1 MCGVLRGQEDVRG
14 RAATAV
20 NRGDKSGLQP
30 GGPGDEGQQ
39 EAAGLERHAARPQDV
54 GDRRLRSCWRPAHH
68 EEALGPG
75 GPAQRLQ
82 QSGPDPHQ
90 SGR

>member
-1 MCGVLRGQEDVRG
+1 MCGALWGQEDVRG
-14 RAATAV
+14 GAATAV
-20 NRGDKSGLQP
+20 SRGDRSGLQP
-30 GGPGDEGQQ
+30 RGAGGKGQQ
-39 EAAGLERHAARPQDV
+39 EAAGPERRSARPQDV
-54 GDRRLRSCWRPAHH
+54 GDRRRRSCWRPAHH
-68 EEALGPG
+68 EEAFGQG

>member
-1 MCGVLRGQEDVRG
+1 MCGALRGQEDVRG
-14 RAATAV
+14 GAATAV
-20 NRGDKSGLQP
+20 SRDRSGLQP
-30 GGPGDEGQQ
+30 VGAGGEGQQ
-39 EAAGLERHAARPQDV
+39 EAAGRERRAARPQDV
-54 GDRRLRSCWRPAHH
+54 GDRRRRSCWRPAHH
-68 EEALGPG
+68 EEALGQG